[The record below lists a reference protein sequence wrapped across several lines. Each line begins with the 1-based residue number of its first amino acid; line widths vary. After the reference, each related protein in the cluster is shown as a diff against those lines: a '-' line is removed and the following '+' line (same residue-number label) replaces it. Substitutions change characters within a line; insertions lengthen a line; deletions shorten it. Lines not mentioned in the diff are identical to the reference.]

1 MDEFVSYRAY
11 EVMEKKMLKK
21 DFIRERGYKKLI
33 SPFRKVIEKRSWN
46 ILCEHKSVIYVV
58 RFLMAIKHTY
68 PVKKFKNFAFS
79 NSTRDP
85 CDPIK

>member
-33 SPFRKVIEKRSWN
+33 SPFKKVIEKRSWN
-46 ILCEHKSVIYVV
+46 LLCEHKLVG
-58 RFLMAIKHTY
+58 
-68 PVKKFKNFAFS
+68 
-79 NSTRDP
+79 
-85 CDPIK
+85 